1 MSLPLFI
8 ATKRN
13 LRLDFAYEG
22 IRIIQGTGKGENQ
35 MNSSDR
41 VKSLAYIW
49 AAFALATGLSFAG
62 NAATSDNDVWM
73 AAIFALAA
81 GFASVIVM
89 RLGVRQEDSPAEVG
103 KRKRDKPS
111 LYHLIDELDEYE
123 LAELRRRLTQ
133 TGDVEDESAAL
144 GDLMRQRHDNR

>member
-1 MSLPLFI
+1 
-8 ATKRN
+8 
-13 LRLDFAYEG
+13 
-22 IRIIQGTGKGENQ
+22 

-41 VKSLAYIW
+41 VKILAYIW
-49 AAFALATGLSFAG
+49 AAFALATGLSFVG
-62 NAATSDNDVWM
+62 NAATSDNDVWL

-89 RLGVRQEDSPAEVG
+89 RLGIGQDETPVEVG

-111 LYHLIDELDEYE
+111 LYHLIDELDAYE

-133 TGDVEDESAAL
+133 TGDLEDDSAAL
-144 GDLMRQRHDNR
+144 GDLMQQKRNR